1 VSALVTLLLAAAI
14 LAIVALILVRPV
26 RAVREDRG
34 YAAEER
40 GWLTAGR
47 FPAEVERV
55 YRHPRLFLTDGDR
68 LRELGYE
75 LARRRMVRGTWGR
88 FPEVIWRAAV
98 PPSKPEPP
106 APAGDDRSDG
116 VSPGSRVSPTT

>member
-1 VSALVTLLLAAAI
+1 VSDLVTVLLAAAVVVI
-14 LAIVALILVRPV
+14 LALILVRPV

-40 GWLTAGR
+40 AWLSAGR

-55 YRHPRLFLTDGDR
+55 YRHPRLLLTDGDR
-68 LRELGYE
+68 LRELGYD

-98 PPSKPEPP
+98 PPAQPA
-106 APAGDDRSDG
+106 APAGSTGGGAQGAEPGDG
-116 VSPGSRVSPTT
+116 VSPTT

>member
-68 LRELGYE
+68 LRALGYE